1 MRILDIVT
9 GLLLLGVA
17 LAIAYV
23 VVRVLL
29 WQHIAALFSR
39 LGADDNKPAN
49 THLVGATGHVVQD
62 PGSQSGRFRVRIGM
76 ERWEA
81 TLKAGSPHAPAA
93 GTPIR
98 VTAVDGLTLQV
109 EAVDGT
115 ETVTEPAEPA
125 EPVPA
130 IQQSTAS

>member
-1 MRILDIVT
+1 MRTLDIVT

-17 LAIAYV
+17 LAIVYV

-29 WQHIAALFSR
+29 WKHIAALFSR
-39 LGADDNKPAN
+39 VGADDNKPAN
-49 THLVGATGHVVQD
+49 THLIGASGHVVPD

-81 TLKAGSPHAPAA
+81 TLKTGSPHTAATAPAT

-98 VTAVDGLTLQV
+98 VIAVDGLTLQV
-109 EAVDGT
+109 EAIDNT
-115 ETVTEPAEPA
+115 EPVTEAPT
-125 EPVPA
+125 